1 MVDNT
6 FERLCERIKE
16 IDGEEAVFSLLDQI
30 PDLDVVALREGAV
43 REKCFFLAP
52 QNRHFLDA
60 RFALPNNG
68 MNFIAVY
75 VAEKEDGTAV
85 EIFGAPYLDRSA
97 EEALYKL
104 ILGED

>member
-6 FERLCERIKE
+6 FERLCNRIKE
-16 IDGEEAVFSLLDQI
+16 LGGEEAVFELLDQI
-30 PDLDVVALREGAV
+30 PDLDVAALRTCAV

-60 RFALPNNG
+60 KFALPNSG

-75 VAEKEDGTAV
+75 VAQNEDGAAV

-97 EEALYKL
+97 EEALYDL